1 MFIGEVTMPK
11 DWASIEITR
20 SAYAEVE
27 AANAEQAHERV
38 NELLEEGEIKG
49 WEEDIPSITLEE
61 LPEEDAERRGRGNP
75 DQR

>member
-1 MFIGEVTMPK
+1 MPK
-11 DWASIEITR
+11 YWATIEITR

-27 AANAEQAHERV
+27 ADNAAQAQERV

-61 LPEEDAERRGRGNP
+61 LPEADA
-75 DQR
+75 